1 MRVLNYL
8 EPLVGRAERLGDGV
22 RLPAVGPEDAVPDR
36 RQRVRVPA
44 DDVLEVGGGP
54 PVDGPRLA
62 DPDDGVDGH
71 RVVQVQE
78 ERQPLLGRERRHVH
92 PLEFLHHVRVSASQE
107 LITVTDIAGLTLLVV
122 VSKQWK
128 KQLLPSELLA
138 GGDAAVVE
146 VAAIVGGVGLQDGN
160 HDLGHPLPDGGGQL
174 RLAVVGGSPDE
185 VVVLWDGRVVLQE
198 PVQVL
203 AAILEVVL
211 STHTHHDTNTFR
223 FSHPIF
229 FFCQNLLL

>member
-44 DDVLEVGGGP
+44 DDVLEVGEGGP

-78 ERQPLLGRERRHVH
+78 ER
-92 PLEFLHHVRVSASQE
+92 
-107 LITVTDIAGLTLLVV
+107 
-122 VSKQWK
+122 
-128 KQLLPSELLA
+128 
-138 GGDAAVVE
+138 
-146 VAAIVGGVGLQDGN
+146 
-160 HDLGHPLPDGGGQL
+160 
-174 RLAVVGGSPDE
+174 
-185 VVVLWDGRVVLQE
+185 
-198 PVQVL
+198 
-203 AAILEVVL
+203 
-211 STHTHHDTNTFR
+211 
-223 FSHPIF
+223 
-229 FFCQNLLL
+229 